1 MATRYY
7 IEDKNGTIQSE
18 DGTRRFIVLEGQA
31 LYEFLQTKEGKEKQF
46 FVYEDNGETIGI
58 EEMKNTTKGET
69 KAERKTR
76 YHYKVKKENHVSE
89 MSLDD
94 QVETGSG
101 KLILLHEIVA
111 DRSVDLEKEVV
122 DKISIEEL
130 RRARHCLTEEEN
142 EFLDLLYSD
151 RGEMTEEEVGKLL
164 GKSHQAIHKRK
175 ERLLGYLYIELKR
188 RRR

>member
-1 MATRYY
+1 MWY
-7 IEDKNGTIQSE
+7 
-18 DGTRRFIVLEGQA
+18 L
-31 LYEFLQTKEGKEKQF
+31 
-46 FVYEDNGETIGI
+46 
-58 EEMKNTTKGET
+58 
-69 KAERKTR
+69 
-76 YHYKVKKENHVSE
+76 
-89 MSLDD
+89 
-94 QVETGSG
+94 
-101 KLILLHEIVA
+101 
-111 DRSVDLEKEVV
+111 
-122 DKISIEEL
+122 SIEEL